1 MLIVTAVAASVLG
14 LLLVRLSL
22 VVIGFRRKHGVS
34 VGDGG
39 HDDLHRAIRS
49 QANLAEYAPIALLLV
64 ACLELNQTPIWITS
78 ILAAS
83 FVVGRVLHPLGMK
96 STGSPLKPR
105 VRGMQLTLLSLL
117 ALGVANLVVVGLLV
131 FNQH

>member
-1 MLIVTAVAASVLG
+1 MLIVTAIAASVLG
-14 LLLVRLSL
+14 LLYVRLSL

-39 HDDLHRAIRS
+39 HEDLLRAIRS
-49 QANLAEYAPIALLLV
+49 QGNLAEYAPIALLLL

-83 FVVGRVLHPLGMK
+83 FVVGRLLHPVGMK
-96 STGSPLKPR
+96 SADSPMQPR
-105 VRGMQLTLLSLL
+105 LRGMQLTLLSLL
-117 ALGVANLVVVGLLV
+117 ALCIANLAVVGWSI
-131 FNQH
+131 FIQ